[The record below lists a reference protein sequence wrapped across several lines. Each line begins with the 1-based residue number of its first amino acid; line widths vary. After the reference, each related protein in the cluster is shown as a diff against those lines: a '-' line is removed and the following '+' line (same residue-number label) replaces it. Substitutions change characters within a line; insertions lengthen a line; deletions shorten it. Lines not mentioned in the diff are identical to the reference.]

1 MRRKTVGLDLIAGV
15 SLAAFVIPES
25 LAYTSLARLLGAV
38 VVLSA
43 STWLYFNAEHIR
55 RQIVGMIDGAP
66 AGLGPWSLGRMRGS
80 LRAPLPPRCHF

>member
-38 VVLSA
+38 VVLSGV
-43 STWLYFNAEHIR
+43 TR
-55 RQIVGMIDGAP
+55 RMLWARPSI
-66 AGLGPWSLGRMRGS
+66 
-80 LRAPLPPRCHF
+80 PLFDRYQNRCHNDSVSYGHGEYLRPHRVLVSW